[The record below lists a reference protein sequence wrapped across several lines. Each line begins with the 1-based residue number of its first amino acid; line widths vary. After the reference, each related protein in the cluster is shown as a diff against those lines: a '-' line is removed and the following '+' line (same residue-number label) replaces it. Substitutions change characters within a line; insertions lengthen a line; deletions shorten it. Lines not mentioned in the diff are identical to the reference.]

1 CFRPPPPMFRQ
12 GAITPAVNIAAH
24 AVRIL
29 TADRFQKAF
38 ANIIRR
44 PIDGTERSEC
54 PMVIVSTRG
63 SVLIA
68 ERLGLRIFRSPRTE
82 DRTTRHTEHSPPM
95 TDRTWHATYVLYHHI
110 ADHLALGWMVAM
122 PNAACHINFY

>member
-1 CFRPPPPMFRQ
+1 MFRQ

-82 DRTTRHTEHSPPM
+82 DRTTRHTEHSPQM
-95 TDRTWHATYVLYHHI
+95 TDIILRHSFANPYWWGWHRFLWAERSKRGLVY
-110 ADHLALGWMVAM
+110 
-122 PNAACHINFY
+122 